1 MDTSSTLS
9 SAPENLVTALGLNL
23 DFLTLDLTFRNMRLG
38 LDFSVSFFLIPDDLA
53 RTDDLRQL
61 VSTPLDQRPLSSVMT
76 CFNLNKDT
84 LS

>member
-9 SAPENLVTALGLNL
+9 SAPENLVTALTLNL
-23 DFLTLDLTFRNMRLG
+23 DFLTLDLTFRNMGLG

-76 CFNLNKDT
+76 CFN
-84 LS
+84 